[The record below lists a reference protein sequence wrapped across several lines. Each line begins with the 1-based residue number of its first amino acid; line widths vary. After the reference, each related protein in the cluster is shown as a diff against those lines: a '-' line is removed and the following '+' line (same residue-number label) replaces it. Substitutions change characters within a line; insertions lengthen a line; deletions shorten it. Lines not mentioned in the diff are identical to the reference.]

1 MMQTQTSGSS
11 TNQPSSVKS
20 SFENLGSSLHLKI
33 QDYTDLKAILELDEA
48 LWIATT
54 APVSTIRIDTD
65 FLNFLDTDEDKRIRF
80 LLKHLVDY
88 SGIQNDNLNLSLAA
102 IDTETELGERIHSSA
117 LKVLKRLNK
126 GEESISLNQVKKVQR
141 EVLEGGLDQ
150 AGIVLPEA
158 AENKKIE
165 QFIKDIL
172 RTVEGSGWRINSRMK
187 LTKAQAARFT
197 YRPDHLA

>member
-1 MMQTQTSGSS
+1 M
-11 TNQPSSVKS
+11 
-20 SFENLGSSLHLKI
+20 
-33 QDYTDLKAILELDEA
+33 
-48 LWIATT
+48 
-54 APVSTIRIDTD
+54 
-65 FLNFLDTDEDKRIRF
+65 
-80 LLKHLVDY
+80 DY

-172 RTVEGSGWRINSRMK
+172 RTVEGSGWGINSRMK